1 MTNKELYQ
9 LTLFLPT
16 GLLFPLHPQELRL
29 LALAMLRHIAPTGA
43 RLELALVRD
52 AEIAELNAVYLGC
65 QGPTNCLAFVD
76 RAGLQHGLCGNL
88 FISTDAVQRECFLYG
103 QGASEH
109 VARLLAHGLAHL
121 AGFEHGPQMDALCA
135 ELEALAAQGTVGLA
149 QKTA

>member
-1 MTNKELYQ
+1 MTNKALYQ
-9 LTLFLPT
+9 LNLFLTP

-43 RLELALVRD
+43 RLELALLRD
-52 AEIAELNAVYLGC
+52 AEIAELNAAYLGC

-76 RAGLQHGLCGNL
+76 RVGSQHGLCGNL

-103 QGASEH
+103 QGPSEH
-109 VARLLAHGLAHL
+109 VVRLLAHGLAHL

-135 ELEALAAQGTVGLA
+135 KLEALAASGAADLMQET
-149 QKTA
+149 T